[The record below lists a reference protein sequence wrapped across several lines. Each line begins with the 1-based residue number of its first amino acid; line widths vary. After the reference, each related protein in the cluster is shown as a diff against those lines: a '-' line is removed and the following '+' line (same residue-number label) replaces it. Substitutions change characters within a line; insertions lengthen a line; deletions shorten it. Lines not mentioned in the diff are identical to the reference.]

1 MDYYNTPVPIVLQ
14 KSETDSSNSGL
25 LELKLSP
32 IESIPK
38 NNNNDSNNSNNDN
51 NKKSYYNKKNNESS
65 LNYPSNNFNCSNSF
79 SKNVYSASKSS
90 YVLSNIN
97 SDTEFNKNSYNK
109 DEINK
114 NDINLN
120 FSSHSSSTINNSFS
134 GTINNSNI
142 LLSNN
147 DNINSNNINNNIR
160 NSNISNNQN
169 ILHSNVINNL
179 SIENEQNYSYSTP
192 YSHLPQSQPQS
203 LLHSNYKVSQVPDEY
218 YEYQYSFDKSL
229 NDINKDEPSINQQRI
244 DNIPRSIIQYIYSLF
259 SKGSTVFTCN
269 NKRYMSLQQIGRGG
283 TSKVYKVLSQEGKIL
298 ALKKIDINGSDKMA
312 FQGYINEINLLKH
325 LKNNSRIIQLMDSE
339 INRDTNSIYMVMEC
353 GEIDLAKLLQKE
365 GKKISISSI
374 KMYWEQMLKAVHAIH
389 EENIIHSDLK
399 PANFLLVGSAL
410 KLIDFG
416 IAKTIPNDTTN
427 IHRETQTGTVNYM
440 SPESISDFNTDVDSN
455 QRPDFKISR
464 ASDVWSLGCILYQ
477 MVYGKPPFF
486 RENTI
491 FKKFKAIV
499 NINYQIAFS
508 SDRNQFRLESSQDQ
522 GSSNTNNINENNS
535 TYNINDF
542 VSSPLLEVMKHC
554 LQREPKKRP
563 TIPELLQQAFIHA
576 PQISYNLVHS
586 IVEEMLN
593 YCNKKDD
600 VNKIS
605 HVFYEQILNQG
616 SF

>member
-1 MDYYNTPVPIVLQ
+1 
-14 KSETDSSNSGL
+14 
-25 LELKLSP
+25 
-32 IESIPK
+32 
-38 NNNNDSNNSNNDN
+38 
-51 NKKSYYNKKNNESS
+51 
-65 LNYPSNNFNCSNSF
+65 
-79 SKNVYSASKSS
+79 
-90 YVLSNIN
+90 
-97 SDTEFNKNSYNK
+97 
-109 DEINK
+109 
-114 NDINLN
+114 
-120 FSSHSSSTINNSFS
+120 
-134 GTINNSNI
+134 
-142 LLSNN
+142 
-147 DNINSNNINNNIR
+147 
-160 NSNISNNQN
+160 
-169 ILHSNVINNL
+169 
-179 SIENEQNYSYSTP
+179 
-192 YSHLPQSQPQS
+192 
-203 LLHSNYKVSQVPDEY
+203 
-218 YEYQYSFDKSL
+218 
-229 NDINKDEPSINQQRI
+229 
-244 DNIPRSIIQYIYSLF
+244 
-259 SKGSTVFTCN
+259 N

-399 PANFLLVGSAL
+399 PANFLLVGGAL

-427 IHRETQTGTVNYM
+427 IHRETQVYNFNKFYILKFIF
-440 SPESISDFNTDVDSN
+440 ISRNN
-455 QRPDFKISR
+455 ISR

-499 NINYQIAFS
+499 NINYLIAFS

-522 GSSNTNNINENNS
+522 
-535 TYNINDF
+535 
-542 VSSPLLEVMKHC
+542 VMKHC

-563 TIPELLQQAFIHA
+563 TIPELLQQAFIHGKLF
-576 PQISYNLVHS
+576 IYLYCIYFIYIFLKEYLLRFINLKYYIH
-586 IVEEMLN
+586 ILLFKL
-593 YCNKKDD
+593 KKK
-600 VNKIS
+600 KI
-605 HVFYEQILNQG
+605 FFLLLL
-616 SF
+616 